1 MIINFNQYLKE
12 NNNSEYDYLISLL
25 NKIKNVSYS
34 FDNFKTI
41 IEYYGVRNEE
51 MVDVKDLINTER
63 VSGREVKTTGP
74 INVVKDIR
82 NGKMYIID
90 GHNRTQQAKNNNQE
104 KISAVVSKGYFDK
117 KDSYFDPEVNILA
130 QKYNINLE
138 EFYNGKLTESLLDK
152 FESFTEEEAY
162 QNLLDK
168 SESIDDVLF
177 NAANADFVYGVKKAL
192 EQIEKEGD
200 NGINFPNLALT
211 QTIIYGS
218 LDVLKYLI
226 EEKNAD
232 VNGYYGNNLEAAA
245 SNNHPDIIKY
255 LIGKGANV
263 HVNGDGPLWRAVSKG
278 YLECAKILLDNGAT
292 IEGYMIDA
300 ANKNN
305 NTNMIELLNKYSIKE
320 SLLDKLQGPTKEDVL
335 KNYKIDGN
343 IDTVESLL
351 DYIIKNSNKKMY
363 DSTRHENA
371 FVYYFLNRKNMFIV
385 NIYENECLITKIL
398 SDLLNIFNV
407 SKEEKIKKVKD
418 YLYQHDIITDTCKVK
433 INY

>member
-25 NKIKNVSYS
+25 NKIKNDSYS

-51 MVDVKDLINTER
+51 MVDVKYLINTER
-63 VSGREVKTTGP
+63 VSGREVKTTGL

-117 KDSYFDPEVNILA
+117 KGSYFDPEVNILA

-138 EFYNGKLTESLLDK
+138 DFYNDKLT
-152 FESFTEEEAY
+152 
-162 QNLLDK
+162 
-168 SESIDDVLF
+168 
-177 NAANADFVYGVKKAL
+177 
-192 EQIEKEGD
+192 
-200 NGINFPNLALT
+200 
-211 QTIIYGS
+211 
-218 LDVLKYLI
+218 
-226 EEKNAD
+226 
-232 VNGYYGNNLEAAA
+232 
-245 SNNHPDIIKY
+245 
-255 LIGKGANV
+255 
-263 HVNGDGPLWRAVSKG
+263 
-278 YLECAKILLDNGAT
+278 
-292 IEGYMIDA
+292 
-300 ANKNN
+300 
-305 NTNMIELLNKYSIKE
+305 E

-418 YLYQHDIITDTCKVK
+418 YLYQHDIITDICKVK